1 MRHAAP
7 VLRPRGVD
15 LPGHLRFTENVPQ
28 AELHA
33 QSAVGLDLGEAV
45 YLGRPGEMKRTQH
58 VLVTGILDG
67 NTSLK
72 WALRREGKR

>member
-1 MRHAAP
+1 MLFRSVSLAQNAAA
-7 VLRPRGVD
+7 VLLR
-15 LPGHLRFTENVPQ
+15 LPSGSGFRLRV
-28 AELHA
+28 
-33 QSAVGLDLGEAV
+33 SGGRLDLGEAV